1 MILLIFGRPA
11 LINSA
16 TGLGDL
22 LLTIYTT
29 KVAASS
35 TIQKIGIAMAA
46 SCTGMMLALY
56 LFYHHWLLAKVR
68 SDHKKMQPHSQTTAT
83 LTSQRAA
90 DVPRA

>member
-46 SCTGMMLALY
+46 SCTGNKHLIILVKYGMKQL
-56 LFYHHWLLAKVR
+56 R
-68 SDHKKMQPHSQTTAT
+68 
-83 LTSQRAA
+83 
-90 DVPRA
+90 